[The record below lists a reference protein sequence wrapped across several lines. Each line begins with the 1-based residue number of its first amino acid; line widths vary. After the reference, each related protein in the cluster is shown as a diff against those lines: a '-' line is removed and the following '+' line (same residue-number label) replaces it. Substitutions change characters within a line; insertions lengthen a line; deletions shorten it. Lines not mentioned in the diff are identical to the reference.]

1 MAKMTIRSTY
11 SFDAET
17 VQKLDRLAE
26 HWSTSK
32 SDALRRAVDKMA
44 EQTLRD
50 REDALKALGELQQR
64 VAEAGID
71 VEKWVE
77 EAKKIRRESSLHR
90 LRWLPKT

>member
-26 HWSTSK
+26 HWNTSK
-32 SDALRRAVDKMA
+32 SEALRRAVDKIA

-50 REDALKALGELQQR
+50 REDAIKALDELQRR

-71 VEKWVE
+71 IEKWAE
-77 EAKKIRRESSLHR
+77 EARKIRQESFLHR
-90 LRWLPKT
+90 SRRLPKT

>member
-26 HWSTSK
+26 YWSTSK
-32 SDALRRAVDKMA
+32 SEALRRAVDKTA

-50 REDALKALGELQQR
+50 REDAIKALDELQR
-64 VAEAGID
+64 RIAEAGVD
-71 VEKWVE
+71 VEKWAE
-77 EAKKIRRESSLHR
+77 EAGKMRRESFLHR
-90 LRWLPKT
+90 SRRRPGA